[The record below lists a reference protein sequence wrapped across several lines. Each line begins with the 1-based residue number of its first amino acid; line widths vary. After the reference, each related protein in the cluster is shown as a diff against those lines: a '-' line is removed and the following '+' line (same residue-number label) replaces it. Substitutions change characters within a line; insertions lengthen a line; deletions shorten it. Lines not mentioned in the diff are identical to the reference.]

1 MENWPRIG
9 RARSFRKTAR
19 NFSAW
24 KSGEA
29 DDGGSFA
36 FVKVAEDGS
45 VDVGGKLFSSV
56 GFGDNGMAGG
66 AVGEAAIRVV
76 LGDLKHDFAH
86 GFSLAEGAVM
96 GQRFQFLDFLQNIF
110 LCANFPYPLRMNLLP
125 FGKLAAHR
133 PRTFVPQNPDLG
145 DWPQIAPLFDQL
157 EARAAQ
163 AKSAA
168 ALERWLLDWSELNSA
183 LDEEASRRYI
193 AMTCHTD
200 NPDAEKAY
208 LHFVEHV
215 EPQLKPRQF
224 ALEKIYVAH
233 PQRVELLGGTGVP
246 PVSLNSNTAAANT
259 NSRAGRPCHY
269 AVFDRDLKNHV
280 GLFRPENV
288 ALETEDAK
296 LCQQYQKL
304 IGAQTVNFR
313 GEEKTL
319 VQMGRYLE
327 EPDRALRQEAW
338 ELVAKRRLVDA
349 DKCEEI
355 FEQLIQLRAQI
366 AKNAGFENYRDYAHR
381 QKCRF
386 DYTPAD
392 CVKFHDAIE
401 SEIMPAVRKI
411 QAERKRQLNLE
422 KLRPWDLAVDP
433 HNRPPLKPFAQVGE
447 LVSRTQNIFNHLDAE
462 LAAGFQQMQDLK
474 LLDLDNHKGKAP
486 GGYQQNLSEA
496 RVPFI
501 FMNAVG
507 VQRDVETLLHEA
519 GHAFHAQAMR
529 HEDLFA
535 YRLTTIEFCEV
546 ASMAME
552 LLGGEFLEEFYATPE
567 ANRARKTHLEGIIGF
582 FPWMAVV
589 DAFQHWI
596 YTHPGH
602 LRAGRKA
609 AYLQLLDRFG
619 GDVDYSGYEEI
630 RAHSWHRQLHIFTH
644 PFYYVEYGIA
654 QLGALQVWANSRR
667 DKVKALNDYKK
678 SLALGGSRPLPE
690 LFSAAGCKFQF
701 DAATIKPL
709 IQLAGNELRKL

>member
-1 MENWPRIG
+1 
-9 RARSFRKTAR
+9 
-19 NFSAW
+19 
-24 KSGEA
+24 
-29 DDGGSFA
+29 
-36 FVKVAEDGS
+36 
-45 VDVGGKLFSSV
+45 
-56 GFGDNGMAGG
+56 
-66 AVGEAAIRVV
+66 
-76 LGDLKHDFAH
+76 
-86 GFSLAEGAVM
+86 
-96 GQRFQFLDFLQNIF
+96 
-110 LCANFPYPLRMNLLP
+110 MNLLP

-133 PRTFVPQNPDLG
+133 PRTFVPQNLDLG

-157 EARAAQ
+157 ETRAAQ

-168 ALERWLLDWSELNSA
+168 ELERWLIDWSELNAA

-200 NPDAEKAY
+200 NADAEKAY

-224 ALEKIYVAH
+224 ALEQIYVAH
-233 PQRVELLGGTGVP
+233 PPRAELLAVGTP
-246 PVSLNSNTAAANT
+246 
-259 NSRAGRPCHY
+259 NSRSASASDNLPIGRSALRY
-269 AVFDRDLKNHV
+269 AVFDRDVKNHV
-280 GLFRPENV
+280 ALFRPENV

-338 ELVAKRRLVDA
+338 ELVAQRRLQDM

-355 FEQLIQLRAQI
+355 FDGLVTLRTQM
-366 AKNAGFENYRDYAHR
+366 AKNAGFDNYRDFMFR
-381 QKCRF
+381 KMGRF
-386 DYTPAD
+386 DYAPEN
-392 CVKFHDAIE
+392 CLQFHDAIE
-401 SEIMPAVRKI
+401 KEIVPAVREI
-411 QAERKRQLNLE
+411 QNDRRRQLKLE

-433 HNRPPLKPFAQVGE
+433 QNRAPLKPFAEVGE
-447 LVSRTQNIFNHLDAE
+447 MVSRTQKIFNHLDAE

-474 LLDLDNHKGKAP
+474 LLDLDNRKGKAP
-486 GGYQQNLSEA
+486 GGYQSTLSEA

-507 VQRDVETLLHEA
+507 LQRDVETILHEA
-519 GHAFHAQAMR
+519 GHAFHAQATR
-529 HEDLFA
+529 DEDLYA
-535 YRLTTIEFCEV
+535 YRGAPIEFCEV
-546 ASMAME
+546 ASMSME
-552 LLGGEFLEEFYATPE
+552 LLGNEFLEEFYPAPE

-582 FPWMAVV
+582 FPWMATV

-596 YTHPGH
+596 YTHADH
-602 LRAGRKA
+602 TRAGRKA
-609 AYLQLLDRFG
+609 AYLQLMDRFG
-619 GDVDYSGYEEI
+619 GDVDYSGYEEA

-644 PFYYVEYGIA
+644 PFYYIEYGIA

-690 LFSAAGCKFQF
+690 LFAAAGCKFQF

-709 IQLAGNELRKL
+709 IQLAGTELKKL

>member
-1 MENWPRIG
+1 M
-9 RARSFRKTAR
+9 T
-19 NFSAW
+19 
-24 KSGEA
+24 
-29 DDGGSFA
+29 
-36 FVKVAEDGS
+36 
-45 VDVGGKLFSSV
+45 
-56 GFGDNGMAGG
+56 
-66 AVGEAAIRVV
+66 
-76 LGDLKHDFAH
+76 
-86 GFSLAEGAVM
+86 
-96 GQRFQFLDFLQNIF
+96 
-110 LCANFPYPLRMNLLP
+110 LLP
-125 FGKLAAHR
+125 FGKLAAHK
-133 PRTFVPQNPDLG
+133 PRTFVPQNLDLG

-157 EARAAQ
+157 ERRADKATN
-163 AKSAA
+163 AA
-168 ALERWLLDWSELNSA
+168 ALEQWLLDWSELNAA

-200 NPDAEKAY
+200 NADAEKAY

-233 PQRVELLGGTGVP
+233 PSRAELFGA
-246 PVSLNSNTAAANT
+246 PVSDPARAEGIIT
-259 NSRAGRPCHY
+259 NSPGRRPALRY
-269 AVFDRDLKNHV
+269 AVFDRDVKNHV
-280 GLFRPENV
+280 ELFRPENV

-338 ELVAKRRLVDA
+338 ELVAQRRLQDR

-355 FEQLIQLRAQI
+355 FDGLVTLRTQM
-366 AKNAGFENYRDYAHR
+366 AKNAGFENYRDFMFR
-381 QKCRF
+381 KMGRF
-386 DYTPAD
+386 DYAPEN
-392 CVKFHDAIE
+392 CLQFHDAIE
-401 SEIMPAVRKI
+401 KEIVPAVREI
-411 QAERKRQLNLE
+411 QHDRRRQLKLE

-433 HNRPPLKPFAQVGE
+433 QNRAPLKPFGEVGE
-447 LVSRTQNIFNHLDAE
+447 MVSRTQKIFNRLDAE

-474 LLDLDNHKGKAP
+474 LLDLDNRKGKAP
-486 GGYQQNLSEA
+486 GGYQSTLSEA

-507 VQRDVETLLHEA
+507 LQRDVETILHEA
-519 GHAFHAQAMR
+519 GHAFHAQATR
-529 HEDLFA
+529 DEDLYA
-535 YRLTTIEFCEV
+535 YRGAPIEFCEV
-546 ASMAME
+546 ASMSME
-552 LLGGEFLEEFYATPE
+552 LLGNEFLEEFYPAPE

-582 FPWMAVV
+582 FPWMATV

-596 YTHPGH
+596 YTHAGH
-602 LRAGRKA
+602 TRAGRKA
-609 AYLQLLDRFG
+609 AYLQLMDRFG
-619 GDVDYSGYEEI
+619 GDVDYSGYEEA

-654 QLGALQVWANSRR
+654 QLGALQVWANSRC
-667 DKVKALNDYKK
+667 DKVKALADYKK

-701 DAATIKPL
+701 DAATIRPL
-709 IQLAGNELRKL
+709 IQLAGTELKKL